1 MLPPCLGFAGI
12 LYCPKSIFAIV
23 PCFYCYELLM
33 AFGTLIYVID
43 YIDYGFEL

>member
-23 PCFYCYELLM
+23 PCFYCCWLLM
-33 AFGTLIYVID
+33 AFSALICVID
-43 YIDYGFEL
+43 YGLGFDRC